1 MSEGNIARTQ
11 PVGIVTPLLA
21 LVLALGCGLIAANL
35 YYAQPL
41 TGPIGATFAIRPP
54 ETGLLVTLTQIG
66 YGLGLL
72 FVAPL
77 GDRIENRRLVVT
89 AVCAAGI
96 ALMAMSMTTRVE
108 VFLLG
113 ALALGVASTAVQV
126 LLPYATYLT
135 QEAHRGRV
143 LGALTSGLM
152 LGIALARPIASLVTY
167 HFGWRAV
174 FALSAALMAAVAA
187 VLHFSMPPRRP
198 HATLSY
204 AAILRS
210 LLPLFRDVAILR
222 RRALYHAALYAS
234 FSLFWTAV
242 PLLLASER
250 FGLSQQSIGLFAL
263 AGAGGV
269 VIAPIAGWVA
279 DRGLTRPGTGCAMLS
294 ILCAFAIAWIGNEA
308 GSVGLLI
315 LSAIL
320 IDAGLV
326 TNFVLSQ
333 RVIYSAR
340 PESRSRIGGLFTALF
355 FLGGALGSVLATAS
369 FAAGGWSET
378 TSIGMGL
385 AAIALIVFAGEIVR
399 PQAA

>member
-1 MSEGNIARTQ
+1 MSQGNIARTQ
-11 PVGIVTPLLA
+11 PVKTVTPFLA
-21 LVLALGCGLIAANL
+21 LVLALGCGLVAANL

-41 TGPIGATFAIRPP
+41 VGPIGAAFGIRPA
-54 ETGLLVTLTQIG
+54 ETGLLVTLTQLG

-72 FVAPL
+72 FVVPL
-77 GDRIENRRLVVT
+77 GDRIENRRLVVA
-89 AVCAAGI
+89 AVCAAGV
-96 ALMAMSMTTRVE
+96 ALIVMSTAPHAAI
-108 VFLLG
+108 FLLG

-135 QEAHRGRV
+135 PEASRGRV

-152 LGIALARPIASLVTY
+152 LGIALARPLASLVTY

-174 FALSAALMAAVAA
+174 FALSAVLMAAIAA
-187 VLHFSMPPRRP
+187 ILHFSMPPRWP
-198 HATLSY
+198 PATLSY
-204 AAILRS
+204 RGVLRS
-210 LLPLFRDVAILR
+210 LPPLLRDVPILR
-222 RRALYHAALYAS
+222 RRAIYHAALYAS

-250 FGLSQQSIGLFAL
+250 FRLSQQSIGLFAL

-279 DRGLTRPGTGCAMLS
+279 DRGLTRSGTGCAMLS
-294 ILCAFAIAWIGNEA
+294 ILCAFAIAWIGNDV

-333 RVIYSAR
+333 RVIYGAR
-340 PESRSRIGGLFTALF
+340 PDSRSRIGGLFTALF
-355 FLGGALGSVLATAS
+355 FLGGAFGSALATAS
-369 FAAGGWSET
+369 FAAGGWPLT
-378 TSIGMGL
+378 TAIGSGL
-385 AAIALIVFAGEIVR
+385 AALALIVFAGEFVR
-399 PQAA
+399 LRSA